1 METLNPIL
9 GAAAVL
15 ALWSTLMTFILV
27 ARRVG
32 GGMKL
37 GDLPPGMR
45 GADGEASMP
54 QGANWTA
61 HNYTHLMERPTIFY
75 PAVLILAMA
84 GDTSTYSLYAA
95 WTYTLSRIVHSFWQM
110 YVNAITVRFLLFLIG
125 TLALTV
131 LTVHAV
137 MFTVQL

>member
-1 METLNPIL
+1 METINPIL

-32 GGMKL
+32 AGMKL

-45 GADGEASMP
+45 GVDGEASMP
-54 QGANWTA
+54 QGANWTS
-61 HNYTHLMERPTIFY
+61 HNYTHLMEQPTVFY
-75 PAVLILAMA
+75 AAVLVLAMA

-95 WTYTLSRIVHSFWQM
+95 WTYTVARIAHSFWQM
-110 YVNAITVRFLLFLIG
+110 YVNTITIRFLLFLIA
-125 TLALTV
+125 TLALTM

>member
-45 GADGEASMP
+45 GADGRRQCHRVRTGP
-54 QGANWTA
+54 LT
-61 HNYTHLMERPTIFY
+61 TIPT
-75 PAVLILAMA
+75 
-84 GDTSTYSLYAA
+84 
-95 WTYTLSRIVHSFWQM
+95 
-110 YVNAITVRFLLFLIG
+110 
-125 TLALTV
+125 
-131 LTVHAV
+131 
-137 MFTVQL
+137 